1 MNTASIL
8 ILCAFVYLAFVTWMF
23 RGKGKKPDT
32 KSDGKKEAQEK
43 ETESDS
49 HGQEPKKNTVT
60 VVPQSDFDLDRFREV
75 LTESITAAMTYV
87 LKAKIG
93 DVNPQDVE
101 FKNPDTDSS
110 VNGNADD
117 TPTDSDT
124 ADETPDMD
132 DFEPDSVS
140 PPAKGESI
148 DEIEAAVS
156 VAANPAATPEQKAE
170 AGRVLTGMRDVVFIG
185 KMMETDERINAGIM
199 NCIAESV
206 RAVHKKK
213 IGRPSAT
220 RRKSREIDVDGSLR
234 RPENTDKDSE
244 KDEED

>member
-1 MNTASIL
+1 MNTVSIL
-8 ILCAFVYLAFVTWMF
+8 TICAFVYLAFVTWMF

-32 KSDGKKEAQEK
+32 KTDGKKEAQE
-43 ETESDS
+43 TVSDS
-49 HGQEPKKNTVT
+49 DGEEPKKNAVT

-93 DVNPQDVE
+93 DVSPQDVE

-110 VNGNADD
+110 GNGNAEN

-206 RAVHKKK
+206 RAARKKK
-213 IGRPSAT
+213 IGGPSPS
-220 RRKSREIDVDGSLR
+220 RRKGRGIDVDGSLR

>member
-8 ILCAFVYLAFVTWMF
+8 IICAFVYLAFVTWMF
-23 RGKGKKPDT
+23 RGKGNKTQNKTGNGKTVRSPAPDDT
-32 KSDGKKEAQEK
+32 DEDTEK
-43 ETESDS
+43 
-49 HGQEPKKNTVT
+49 NVVT
-60 VVPQSDFDLDRFREV
+60 VVPQSDFDFDKFREV
-75 LTESITAAMTYV
+75 LTESMAAAMTYV
-87 LKAKIG
+87 LNAKMG

-101 FKNPDTDSS
+101 FKKSEQESRSS
-110 VNGNADD
+110 AKDDAVNDISDD
-117 TPTDSDT
+117 
-124 ADETPDMD
+124 TPDMD

-156 VAANPAATPEQKAE
+156 VAANPGATPEQKAE

-206 RAVHKKK
+206 RAAHKKK
-213 IGRPSAT
+213 IGRPSSS
-220 RRKSREIDVDGSLR
+220 RRKGRGIDVDGTLR

>member
-32 KSDGKKEAQEK
+32 KTGGKKETQE
-43 ETESDS
+43 TASDS
-49 HGQEPKKNTVT
+49 DGEEPKKNVVT
-60 VVPQSDFDLDRFREV
+60 VVPQSDFDFDKFWEV
-75 LTESITAAMTYV
+75 LTESMAAAMTYV
-87 LKAKIG
+87 LNAKMG

-101 FKNPDTDSS
+101 FKKSEQESRSS
-110 VNGNADD
+110 AKDD
-117 TPTDSDT
+117 TVNDISD
-124 ADETPDMD
+124 DTPDMD

-156 VAANPAATPEQKAE
+156 VAANPSATPDQKAE

-206 RAVHKKK
+206 RAAHKKK

-220 RRKSREIDVDGSLR
+220 RRKGREIDVDGSLR
-234 RPENTDKDSE
+234 RPDNTDKDIE

>member
-32 KSDGKKEAQEK
+32 KTDGKKEAQE
-43 ETESDS
+43 TVSDS
-49 HGQEPKKNTVT
+49 DGEEPKKNAVT

-110 VNGNADD
+110 VNGNTDD
-117 TPTDSDT
+117 TSTDTDT

-206 RAVHKKK
+206 RAAHKKK
-213 IGRPSAT
+213 IGRPSSS
-220 RRKSREIDVDGSLR
+220 RRKGRGIDVDGSLR

>member
-8 ILCAFVYLAFVTWMF
+8 IICAFVYLAFVTWMF

-32 KSDGKKEAQEK
+32 KSDGKKEVQE
-43 ETESDS
+43 TVSDS
-49 HGQEPKKNTVT
+49 DGVEPKKNVVT
-60 VVPQSDFDLDRFREV
+60 VVPQSDFDFDKFREV
-75 LTESITAAMTYV
+75 LTESMAAAMTYV
-87 LKAKIG
+87 LNAKMG

-101 FKNPDTDSS
+101 FKKSEQESRSS
-110 VNGNADD
+110 AKDD
-117 TPTDSDT
+117 TVNDISD
-124 ADETPDMD
+124 DTPDMD

-156 VAANPAATPEQKAE
+156 VAANPSATPEQKAE

-206 RAVHKKK
+206 RAAHKKK

>member
-8 ILCAFVYLAFVTWMF
+8 IICAFVYLAFVTWMF
-23 RGKGKKPDT
+23 RGKGKKPDNKT
-32 KSDGKKEAQEK
+32 DGKKEAQE
-43 ETESDS
+43 TVSDS
-49 HGQEPKKNTVT
+49 DGEEPKKNAVT

-110 VNGNADD
+110 VNGNADGI
-117 TPTDSDT
+117 PTDSDT

-206 RAVHKKK
+206 RAAHKKK
-213 IGRPSAT
+213 IGTPSSS
-220 RRKSREIDVDGSLR
+220 RRKGRGIDVDGSLR

>member
-32 KSDGKKEAQEK
+32 KTGGKKETQE
-43 ETESDS
+43 TASDS
-49 HGQEPKKNTVT
+49 DGEEPKKNVVT
-60 VVPQSDFDLDRFREV
+60 VVPQSDFDFDKFREV
-75 LTESITAAMTYV
+75 LTESMAAAMTYV
-87 LKAKIG
+87 LNAKMG

-101 FKNPDTDSS
+101 FKKSEQESRRSAKDDA
-110 VNGNADD
+110 VNDISDD
-117 TPTDSDT
+117 
-124 ADETPDMD
+124 TPDMD

-156 VAANPAATPEQKAE
+156 VAANPSATPDQKAE
-170 AGRVLTGMRDVVFIG
+170 AGRVLSGMRDVVFIG

-206 RAVHKKK
+206 RAAHKKK

-220 RRKSREIDVDGSLR
+220 RRKGREIDVDGSLR
-234 RPENTDKDSE
+234 RPDNTDKDSE

>member
-32 KSDGKKEAQEK
+32 KTGGKKETQE
-43 ETESDS
+43 TASDS
-49 HGQEPKKNTVT
+49 DGEEPKKNVVT
-60 VVPQSDFDLDRFREV
+60 VVPQSDFDFDKFREV
-75 LTESITAAMTYV
+75 LTESMAAAMTYV
-87 LKAKIG
+87 LNAKMG

-101 FKNPDTDSS
+101 FKKSEQESRSS
-110 VNGNADD
+110 AKDD
-117 TPTDSDT
+117 TVNDISD
-124 ADETPDMD
+124 DTPDMD

-156 VAANPAATPEQKAE
+156 VAANPSATPDQKAE

-206 RAVHKKK
+206 RAAHKKK

-220 RRKSREIDVDGSLR
+220 RRKGREIDVDGSLR
-234 RPENTDKDSE
+234 RPDNTDKDIE

>member
-23 RGKGKKPDT
+23 RGKGKKHDT
-32 KSDGKKEAQEK
+32 KTGGKKETQE
-43 ETESDS
+43 TASDND
-49 HGQEPKKNTVT
+49 GEEPKKNVVT
-60 VVPQSDFDLDRFREV
+60 VVPQSDFDFDKFREV
-75 LTESITAAMTYV
+75 LTESMAAAMTYV
-87 LKAKIG
+87 LNAKMG

-101 FKNPDTDSS
+101 FKKSEQESRSS
-110 VNGNADD
+110 AKDD
-117 TPTDSDT
+117 TVNDISD
-124 ADETPDMD
+124 DTPDMD

-185 KMMETDERINAGIM
+185 KMMETDEKINAGIM

-206 RAVHKKK
+206 RAAHKKK
-213 IGRPSAT
+213 IGRPSSY
-220 RRKSREIDVDGSLR
+220 RRKGREIDVDGSLR
-234 RPENTDKDSE
+234 RPDNTDKYSE

>member
-23 RGKGKKPDT
+23 RGKDKKPNT
-32 KSDGKKEAQEK
+32 KTDGKKEAQE
-43 ETESDS
+43 TVSDS
-49 HGQEPKKNTVT
+49 DGEEPKKNAVT
-60 VVPQSDFDLDRFREV
+60 VVPQSDFDFDKFREV
-75 LTESITAAMTYV
+75 LTESMAAAMTYV
-87 LKAKIG
+87 LNANMG

-101 FKNPDTDSS
+101 FKKSEQESRSS
-110 VNGNADD
+110 AKDD
-117 TPTDSDT
+117 TVNDISD
-124 ADETPDMD
+124 DTPDMD

-206 RAVHKKK
+206 RAAHKKK
-213 IGRPSAT
+213 IGRPSSS
-220 RRKSREIDVDGSLR
+220 RRKGRGIDVDGSLR

>member
-32 KSDGKKEAQEK
+32 KTGGKKETQE
-43 ETESDS
+43 TASDS
-49 HGQEPKKNTVT
+49 DGEEPKKNAVT
-60 VVPQSDFDLDRFREV
+60 VVPQSDFDFDKFREV
-75 LTESITAAMTYV
+75 LTESMAAAMTYV
-87 LKAKIG
+87 LNAKMG

-101 FKNPDTDSS
+101 FKKSEQESRSS
-110 VNGNADD
+110 AKDDAVNDISDD
-117 TPTDSDT
+117 
-124 ADETPDMD
+124 TPDMD

-156 VAANPAATPEQKAE
+156 VAANPSATPDQKAE
-170 AGRVLTGMRDVVFIG
+170 AGRVLSGMRDVVFIG

-206 RAVHKKK
+206 RAAHKKK

-220 RRKSREIDVDGSLR
+220 RRKGREIDVDGSLR
-234 RPENTDKDSE
+234 RPDNTDKYSE

>member
-1 MNTASIL
+1 MSTASIL

-32 KSDGKKEAQEK
+32 KTGSKKETQETASDSDGE
-43 ETESDS
+43 
-49 HGQEPKKNTVT
+49 EPKKNVVT
-60 VVPQSDFDLDRFREV
+60 VVPQSDFDFDKFREV
-75 LTESITAAMTYV
+75 LTESMAAAMTYV
-87 LKAKIG
+87 LNAKMG

-101 FKNPDTDSS
+101 FKKSEQESRSS
-110 VNGNADD
+110 AKDD
-117 TPTDSDT
+117 TVNDISD
-124 ADETPDMD
+124 DTPDMD

-206 RAVHKKK
+206 RAAHKKK

-220 RRKSREIDVDGSLR
+220 RRKNREIDVDGSLR
-234 RPENTDKDSE
+234 RPDNTDKDSE
-244 KDEED
+244 KDEKD

>member
-32 KSDGKKEAQEK
+32 RTDDKNKAQETVSDSDGE
-43 ETESDS
+43 
-49 HGQEPKKNTVT
+49 EPKKNAVT

-87 LKAKIG
+87 LKTKIG

-101 FKNPDTDSS
+101 FKNPATDSS

-117 TPTDSDT
+117 IPTDSDT

-140 PPAKGESI
+140 PLAKGESI

-206 RAVHKKK
+206 RAAHKKK
-213 IGRPSAT
+213 IGRPSSS
-220 RRKSREIDVDGSLR
+220 RRKGRGIDVDGSLR

>member
-8 ILCAFVYLAFVTWMF
+8 ILCAFVYLAFVTGMF

-32 KSDGKKEAQEK
+32 KTGGKKETQE
-43 ETESDS
+43 TASDS
-49 HGQEPKKNTVT
+49 DGEEPKKNVVT
-60 VVPQSDFDLDRFREV
+60 VVPQSDFDFDKFREV
-75 LTESITAAMTYV
+75 LTESMAAAMTYV
-87 LKAKIG
+87 LNAKMG

-101 FKNPDTDSS
+101 FKKSEQESRSS
-110 VNGNADD
+110 AKDDAVNDISDD
-117 TPTDSDT
+117 
-124 ADETPDMD
+124 TPDMD

-156 VAANPAATPEQKAE
+156 VAANPSATPEQKAE

-206 RAVHKKK
+206 RAAHKKK

-220 RRKSREIDVDGSLR
+220 RRKGREIDVDGSLR

>member
-32 KSDGKKEAQEK
+32 RTDGKKEAQE
-43 ETESDS
+43 TVPDSD
-49 HGQEPKKNTVT
+49 GEEPKKNTVT

-93 DVNPQDVE
+93 DVSPQDVE

-110 VNGNADD
+110 GNDNTGNASTD
-117 TPTDSDT
+117 TET
-124 ADETPDMD
+124 ADGTPDMD

-170 AGRVLTGMRDVVFIG
+170 AGRVLTGMCDVVFIG

-206 RAVHKKK
+206 RAARKKK
-213 IGRPSAT
+213 IGRPSSS
-220 RRKSREIDVDGSLR
+220 RRKGRGIDVDGSLR

>member
-32 KSDGKKEAQEK
+32 KTGGKKETQE
-43 ETESDS
+43 TASDS
-49 HGQEPKKNTVT
+49 DGEEPKKNVVT
-60 VVPQSDFDLDRFREV
+60 VVPQSDFDFDKFREV
-75 LTESITAAMTYV
+75 LTESMAAAMTYV
-87 LKAKIG
+87 LNAKMG

-101 FKNPDTDSS
+101 FKKSEQESRSS
-110 VNGNADD
+110 AKDD
-117 TPTDSDT
+117 TVNDISD
-124 ADETPDMD
+124 DTPDMD

-206 RAVHKKK
+206 RAAHKKK
-213 IGRPSAT
+213 SAGRQRQGAKVVKLMLTAHSGDRIILTNTA
-220 RRKSREIDVDGSLR
+220 KKMKKIDYG
-234 RPENTDKDSE
+234 
-244 KDEED
+244 

>member
-8 ILCAFVYLAFVTWMF
+8 IICAFVYLAFVTWMF

-32 KSDGKKEAQEK
+32 KTDGKNKAQETVSDSDGE
-43 ETESDS
+43 
-49 HGQEPKKNTVT
+49 EPKKNAVT

-101 FKNPDTDSS
+101 FKNPDTASS
-110 VNGNADD
+110 GNGNTDD
-117 TPTDSDT
+117 TSTDTDT

-156 VAANPAATPEQKAE
+156 VAANPAATSEQKAE

-206 RAVHKKK
+206 RAAHKKK
-213 IGRPSAT
+213 IGRPSSS
-220 RRKSREIDVDGSLR
+220 RRKGRGIDVDGSLR

>member
-32 KSDGKKEAQEK
+32 KTGGKKEAQE
-43 ETESDS
+43 TVSDS
-49 HGQEPKKNTVT
+49 DGEEPKKNAVT
-60 VVPQSDFDLDRFREV
+60 VVPQSDFDFDKFREV
-75 LTESITAAMTYV
+75 LTESMAAAMTYV
-87 LKAKIG
+87 LNANMG

-101 FKNPDTDSS
+101 FKKSEQESRSS
-110 VNGNADD
+110 AKDD
-117 TPTDSDT
+117 TVNDISD
-124 ADETPDMD
+124 DTPDMD

-206 RAVHKKK
+206 RAAHKKK
-213 IGRPSAT
+213 IGRPSSS
-220 RRKSREIDVDGSLR
+220 RRKGRGIDVDGSLR

>member
-1 MNTASIL
+1 MNTVSIL
-8 ILCAFVYLAFVTWMF
+8 TICAFLYLAFVTWMF

-32 KSDGKKEAQEK
+32 KTDGKKEAQE
-43 ETESDS
+43 TVSDS
-49 HGQEPKKNTVT
+49 DGEEPKKNAVT
-60 VVPQSDFDLDRFREV
+60 VVPQSDFDFDKFREV
-75 LTESITAAMTYV
+75 LTESMAAAMTYV
-87 LKAKIG
+87 LNANMG

-101 FKNPDTDSS
+101 FKKSEQESRSS
-110 VNGNADD
+110 AKDD
-117 TPTDSDT
+117 TVTDISD
-124 ADETPDMD
+124 DTPDMD

-170 AGRVLTGMRDVVFIG
+170 AGRVMTGMRDVVFIG

-206 RAVHKKK
+206 RAAHKKK
-213 IGRPSAT
+213 IGRPSSS
-220 RRKSREIDVDGSLR
+220 RRKGRGIDVDGSLR